1 MKYHLPT
8 IINKNSTEKTPIVNS
23 VATIKTT
30 HITTPIVQTVQIQ
43 NTIVKDNKVHFS
55 MKPKIDSTELS
66 NKSKMN
72 NKTDNSADDDDINN
86 LI

>member
-1 MKYHLPT
+1 LKYHLPT
-8 IINKNSTEKTPIVNS
+8 IINKNSIEKTPIVNS
-23 VATIKTT
+23 IVTISNT
-30 HITTPIVQTVQIQ
+30 HITTPKVQTVQIQ
-43 NTIVKDNKVHFS
+43 NTIVKDNKAYFS

-86 LI
+86 LL